1 MRYSGP
7 ASKLSLYAFLLTLL
21 CGVMPR
27 PAAATS
33 ALCALLDPPFCAS
46 NGDNSMSTVDAG
58 GGVFIGSSADGFGT
72 LPWTGTP
79 LFTMVEIAYPDV
91 TLSGFSGTATLTPG
105 LINVTA
111 CGSATQPGAG
121 CPTDPSDPTQ
131 ELIFPSCTTT
141 VTPGTQTLLDFMCPI
156 TPTESNYIVTSFFG
170 GGTTSIWT
178 LLDSDTNMTITAAA
192 NTENAVLFYP
202 ATATPEPSS
211 LILLIGGISALGLR
225 LRRREKPA
233 MSR

>member
-1 MRYSGP
+1 M
-7 ASKLSLYAFLLTLL
+7 
-21 CGVMPR
+21 
-27 PAAATS
+27 
-33 ALCALLDPPFCAS
+33 
-46 NGDNSMSTVDAG
+46 
-58 GGVFIGSSADGFGT
+58 FIGSSADGFGT